1 VFAGIWSSVFSLS
14 LTQLWNIVTGVIP
27 SWASNIGEEV
37 NNTGK
42 RNAISILYLICNG
55 IPSRSVKLN

>member
-42 RNAISILYLICNG
+42 RNAISILYLIC
-55 IPSRSVKLN
+55 